1 MAEQGGVKH
10 SELKTVHGYN
20 MTPKQARFV
29 KEYVKSGNQVQS
41 ALKTYDTTNYSSA
54 SVIANENLEKLRT
67 PIQIAMKNAGITKE
81 KLMET
86 LEKGLRSDK
95 VLSHEGKLVKVEDM
109 PTRHRYFDTA
119 LKLGDYYPSEKHEIT
134 GKDGGPL
141 EYEVLAGIG
150 YVNKERTTISATRET
165 NEASEGSSVGEREEI
180 QSLNMASSSQEDD
193 DSDI

>member
-1 MAEQGGVKH
+1 M
-10 SELKTVHGYN
+10 
-20 MTPKQARFV
+20 
-29 KEYVKSGNQVQS
+29 KSGNATDA
-41 ALKTYDTTNYSSA
+41 ALKTYDTDNAVTAATIGHQN
-54 SVIANENLEKLRT
+54 IRKLQT

-165 NEASEGSSVGEREEI
+165 DEASEGSSVGEREEI